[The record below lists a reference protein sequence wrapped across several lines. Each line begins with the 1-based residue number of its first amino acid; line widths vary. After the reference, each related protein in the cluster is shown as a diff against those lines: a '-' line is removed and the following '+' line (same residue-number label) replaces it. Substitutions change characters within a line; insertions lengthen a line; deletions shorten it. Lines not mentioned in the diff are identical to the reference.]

1 MKKIW
6 TVFFIT
12 AVMFFGATVY
22 GEEIINGKKV
32 FSKEEIV
39 EKFLAGKET
48 WNSFRDKNPELDFG
62 DIFVA
67 KDYKR
72 NELGGMNLSKM
83 NFEGSNMASANLE
96 GANLEGANLK
106 NVNFFK
112 AVLRRAELK
121 DADMKGSNFDSTVL
135 FQANC
140 ENTTVSKQWRDEF
153 KKKDVKK
160 YGTINW
166 R

>member
-1 MKKIW
+1 MRKYGVLIF
-6 TVFFIT
+6 VFILLGI
-12 AVMFFGATVY
+12 AGY
-22 GEEIINGKKV
+22 GEEIVNGKKV
-32 FSKEEIV
+32 FSKEEII
-39 EKFLAGKET
+39 EKFLAGKDE
-48 WNSFRDKNPELDFG
+48 WNSFREKNPELDFG
-62 DIFVA
+62 DIFAA
-67 KDYKR
+67 KDYKK
-72 NELGGMNLSKM
+72 NEMAGMNLSKM

-121 DADMKGSNFDSTVL
+121 DADMKGAYFDSTIL

-140 ENTTVSKQWRDEF
+140 DNATVSKQWRDEF